1 MTLHLLY
8 HSRVDFGL
16 AVKASEHAN
25 SAVQEE
31 DLLDLFRPNSHSH
44 NHPGRVCCHQFAHLS

>member
-1 MTLHLLY
+1 LILA
-8 HSRVDFGL
+8 F